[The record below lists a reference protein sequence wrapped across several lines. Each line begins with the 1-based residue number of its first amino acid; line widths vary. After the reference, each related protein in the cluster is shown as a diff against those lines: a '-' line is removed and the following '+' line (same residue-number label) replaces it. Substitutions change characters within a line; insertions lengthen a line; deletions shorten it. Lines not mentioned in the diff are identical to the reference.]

1 MSENGNDKPILQGPF
16 IDDKT
21 EPKENKSSCLRFVN
35 EIAATVILTLSAI
48 CIVVAIVI
56 FALGSKHE
64 VVKHEY
70 TYTIKVDSTG
80 NVTPASQKQVDSII
94 STIKRHEHLIED
106 RYNYV
111 LEQRE
116 DSQNYLTVG
125 GIFVTVI
132 LSIFGFF
139 GYKSFRNIEEDAKA
153 SAKKIA
159 ADKAEE
165 IANDRATKVATTLN
179 NKLNIELK
187 REQKEAL
194 HNFKKKDIPDMVSR
208 AVEEKFGFVVG
219 DKMSKVDAALEKIPT
234 IESNISEL
242 KMAKDDETQIKRI
255 ARKKRTELK
264 DVPGLQPEEL
274 NSLAQGSNN
283 ETTKSES

>member
-21 EPKENKSSCLRFVN
+21 EPKEDKSSCLRFVN

-234 IESNISEL
+234 IESNILEL

>member
-21 EPKENKSSCLRFVN
+21 EPKEDKSSCLRFVN

>member
-21 EPKENKSSCLRFVN
+21 EPKEDKSSCLRFVN

-159 ADKAEE
+159 TDKAEE